1 MTTKVNS
8 AKLNQLIQESVANT
22 LTDAKTT
29 KKSKVTKK
37 VEEPKVEEQPKST
50 TTKKVTTN
58 TKAEA
63 KKEKVTKEVTERN
76 KNKLIEEVT
85 ANREVKYIYPADVTD
100 TLSRKAW
107 RQKTRNKLEKLERDM
122 YRIKDQNSKEFK
134 AAKKAYDEYRK
145 SVLKE
150 AV

>member
-8 AKLNQLIQESVANT
+8 AKLNQLIQESVTNT

-50 TTKKVTTN
+50 TKKVTAKP
-58 TKAEA
+58 KAEA

-85 ANREVKYIYPADVTD
+85 ANREVKYIYPDDVTD

>member
-29 KKSKVTKK
+29 KKSRVTKK

-50 TTKKVTTN
+50 TKKTTTKP
-58 TKAEA
+58 KAEA

-85 ANREVKYIYPADVTD
+85 ANREVKYIYPDDVTD

>member
-50 TTKKVTTN
+50 TKKVTAKP
-58 TKAEA
+58 KAEA